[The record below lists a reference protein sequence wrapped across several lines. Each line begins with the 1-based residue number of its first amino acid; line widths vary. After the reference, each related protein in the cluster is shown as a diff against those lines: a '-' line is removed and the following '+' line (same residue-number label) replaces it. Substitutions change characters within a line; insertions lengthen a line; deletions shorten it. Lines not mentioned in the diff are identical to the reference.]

1 MKTKKYR
8 YTGKDFDIKTA
19 PTKVKDSADDLKKI
33 KKKIKKN
40 VKSIKNAQKMMYAR
54 RHYGVL
60 VVFQAMDAAGKDS
73 MISHI
78 FAGVNPVGFKVANF
92 KQPTG
97 RELRHDYLWRINREL
112 PMRGDI
118 GVFNRSYYEDV
129 LVSRV
134 HPALIL
140 QSNIPGI
147 ESVHDVNNKFF
158 DSRYEDIRQYESYL
172 TRNGYL
178 IVKFF
183 LHVSRGI
190 ACRRAAKSSHIPQFA
205 ETVHASDKFFGG
217 ILFPGYDFQAFF
229 RPRFAHAQSLQI
241 HAEASVRV
249 RGTGQGDNTVVE
261 KYPAYLNKLLPAFGN
276 AASVFPE
283 HFTVDKE
290 YPNVFCK
297 TKPVS
302 SSVNGHLV
310 VHSRQNPLYCPA
322 AQIIVKPQDFP

>member
-1 MKTKKYR
+1 MLMKTKKYR

-172 TRNGYL
+172 TRNGYQKAYEKAINATATKENLWYVIPADDKWYSRL
-178 IVKFF
+178 IVSDILTKKINS
-183 LHVSRGI
+183 LPLAYPEVSPEQEMSLRQ
-190 ACRRAAKSSHIPQFA
+190 ARKELMA
-205 ETVHASDKFFGG
+205 EDK
-217 ILFPGYDFQAFF
+217 
-229 RPRFAHAQSLQI
+229 
-241 HAEASVRV
+241 
-249 RGTGQGDNTVVE
+249 
-261 KYPAYLNKLLPAFGN
+261 
-276 AASVFPE
+276 
-283 HFTVDKE
+283 
-290 YPNVFCK
+290 
-297 TKPVS
+297 
-302 SSVNGHLV
+302 
-310 VHSRQNPLYCPA
+310 
-322 AQIIVKPQDFP
+322 

>member
-8 YTGKDFDIKTA
+8 YTGKDFDIKAA

-183 LHVSRGI
+183 LHVSKEEQKKRFLARIDTPEKNWKFSAADIRERQYWDDYQKAYEKAINATATKENPWYVIPADDKWYSRLIVSDSLTKKINSLPLAYPEVSPEQEMSLRQARKELI
-190 ACRRAAKSSHIPQFA
+190 A
-205 ETVHASDKFFGG
+205 EDK
-217 ILFPGYDFQAFF
+217 
-229 RPRFAHAQSLQI
+229 
-241 HAEASVRV
+241 
-249 RGTGQGDNTVVE
+249 
-261 KYPAYLNKLLPAFGN
+261 
-276 AASVFPE
+276 
-283 HFTVDKE
+283 
-290 YPNVFCK
+290 
-297 TKPVS
+297 
-302 SSVNGHLV
+302 
-310 VHSRQNPLYCPA
+310 
-322 AQIIVKPQDFP
+322 